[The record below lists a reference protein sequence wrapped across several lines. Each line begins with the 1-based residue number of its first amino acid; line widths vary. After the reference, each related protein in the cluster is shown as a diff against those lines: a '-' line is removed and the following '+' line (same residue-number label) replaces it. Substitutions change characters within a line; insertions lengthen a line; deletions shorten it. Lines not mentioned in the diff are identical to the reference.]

1 MSGDNSAWILQ
12 ANPQE
17 WDVGRFLSDVRRGI
31 TTRETSWLAPT
42 LSREIAVGDRV
53 FLWLSGTATDA
64 GVIALGTVIAGAAE
78 IPEDKPEYRMPGFE
92 DKYGPPRARVQI
104 RIDAPLKFHLSRRQ
118 LKTVD
123 GLEGLSILRAR
134 PQGTVFR
141 VEPDEARL
149 LERLCVG
156 RLAAIEGAV

>member
-1 MSGDNSAWILQ
+1 MSGDASAWILQ
-12 ANPQE
+12 ANPRE
-17 WDVGRFLSDVRRGI
+17 WDVGRFLSDVRRGKVG
-31 TTRETSWLAPT
+31 RETNWLAPT

-53 FLWLSGTATDA
+53 FVWMSGSATDA
-64 GVIALGTVIAGAAE
+64 GVVAMATVVGGAAE
-78 IPEDKPEYRMPGFE
+78 MPEDKPEYRMPGFE
-92 DKYGPPRARVQI
+92 DKYGPPRTRVQI

-118 LKTVD
+118 IKTVR
-123 GLEGLSILRAR
+123 GLEGLSILSAR

-156 RLAAIEGAV
+156 RLATFEGAA